1 VCEKLNHANT
11 NGVEHHDTGG
21 PRSTSGGPRSATVG
35 PRSDTGGPRSSNC
48 RNRAPSSSLTSCREE
63 DRRSETAS
71 LLRGHLPAAAASD
84 DDEDVDNDRAAAQ
97 TAVPCTCGDGSGG
110 GVGVGDG
117 GGGDGDGDGD
127 SGVRGGGPAVPCTC
141 GGDGSSGDD
150 GDPPQRSPS
159 VAAPAASPSNH
170 LRTRWTSLKRWF
182 TPGAG
187 TPTPAIGLDE
197 LRAGHVRLPVRTDV
211 NHPCR

>member
-97 TAVPCTCGDGSGG
+97 TAVPCTCG
-110 GVGVGDG
+110 
-117 GGGDGDGDGD
+117 
-127 SGVRGGGPAVPCTC
+127 
-141 GGDGSSGDD
+141 GDGSSGDD